1 MWRWQATRLG
11 DVGYRLRGAALVD
24 HVGKR
29 REAMIGRSR
38 WSSRLRGTPCIIAAP
53 LYRRLLAQA
62 AVIRR

>member
-1 MWRWQATRLG
+1 MWRWHATPLG
-11 DVGYRLRGAALVD
+11 NVGYRLRSAALED
-24 HVGKR
+24 HVGKP

-38 WSSRLRGTPCIIAAP
+38 LSSRLRGTSGIIAAP